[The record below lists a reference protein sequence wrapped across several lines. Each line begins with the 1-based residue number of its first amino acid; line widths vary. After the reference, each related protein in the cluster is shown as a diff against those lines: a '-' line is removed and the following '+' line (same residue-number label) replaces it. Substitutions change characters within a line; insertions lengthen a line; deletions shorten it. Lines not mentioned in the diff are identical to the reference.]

1 MNIQFLKNRAEFLIV
16 VLGLFSLST
25 LIILLETFKK
35 YGIVTIVSLSE
46 MCKQMIEGYTLK
58 IDAPISAGLAVLLVS
73 GLIGSFVK
81 IFTTIKKTNTKV
93 SILEQK
99 QSLPQKKLE
108 NLLKELNLI
117 DKLSVIKENKHS
129 AFVIGILRPKIY
141 ISTKLVSDLSIKELE
156 AVLLHEKHHLKEK
169 HPAKLLL
176 LSAVQSS
183 LFFFPIVKDIVAHI
197 KISMEYEADR
207 FVISQQGTKTHLLNT
222 LNKFRVDKTNRLAL
236 SFAALSKSQRMS
248 DKHPN
253 FSFNMKTLL
262 VSIAMVAIGAVLLE
276 MPANAQ
282 NRYIVETNDCTQ
294 NELQIPTDNQSRNP
308 IPMSAEN

>member
-1 MNIQFLKNRAEFLIV
+1 MNIQLLKNRAEFLIV

-25 LIILLETFKK
+25 LIILFETFKK
-35 YGIVTIVSLSE
+35 YGIVTILSLSE
-46 MCKQMIEGYTLK
+46 MCKQMIEGYALR
-58 IDAPISAGLAVLLVS
+58 IDDPISSGLAALLGS
-73 GLIGSFVK
+73 ILIASFVK
-81 IFTTIKKTNTKV
+81 IFTTIKKTSAKV

-99 QSLPQKKLE
+99 RSLPQEKLE
-108 NLLKELNLI
+108 NLLKELDLT
-117 DKLSVIKENKHS
+117 DKLIVIKENKHI

-141 ISTKLVSDLSIKELE
+141 ISTKLVSDLSRKELE

-176 LSAVQSS
+176 LSALQGS

-207 FVISQQGTKTHLLNT
+207 LVISQQGTKKHLLNT
-222 LNKFRVDKTNRLAL
+222 LNKFKVDKTNRLAL
-236 SFAALSKSQRMS
+236 SFAALSKAQRMS
-248 DKHPN
+248 DKHPD
-253 FSFNMKTLL
+253 FSFSMKTLL

-294 NELQIPTDNQSRNP
+294 NDLQIPANNQSKNP
-308 IPMSAEN
+308 VPMSAEN